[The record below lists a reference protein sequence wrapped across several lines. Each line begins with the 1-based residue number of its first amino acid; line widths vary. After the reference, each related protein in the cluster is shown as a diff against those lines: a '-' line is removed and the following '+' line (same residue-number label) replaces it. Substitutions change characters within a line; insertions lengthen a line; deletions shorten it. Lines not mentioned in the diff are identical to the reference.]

1 MYSEFILNLYVACI
15 VLSHLVYYNDKQD
28 YSWFSIVIFR
38 VLAVIIITAI
48 SLLRILSEL
57 KDSLGRYKDE
67 EGELSFLSHAYFW
80 EGTVRV
86 NGKQV
91 PTGI

>member
-1 MYSEFILNLYVACI
+1 MV
-15 VLSHLVYYNDKQD
+15 
-28 YSWFSIVIFR
+28 
-38 VLAVIIITAI
+38 IITAI

-57 KDSLGRYKDE
+57 KDSLGRCKDE
-67 EGELSFLSHAYFW
+67 EGELSFLSHAYLS
-80 EGTVRV
+80 EDTVRV